1 MPNDPSPAPELHP
14 ADTAHAGP
22 AAGRPAIRIT
32 SPAKMLNLV
41 PYMLGFQPDDCT
53 VIIGEKKAG
62 RSGNVLLR
70 IPLGS
75 LADPVVAAGARWQIR
90 RLPLA
95 ALTKVV

>member
-1 MPNDPSPAPELHP
+1 MPTESSPASELEP
-14 ADTAHAGP
+14 VEATHAIP
-22 AAGRPAIRIT
+22 AAERPAIRIT
-32 SPAKMLNLV
+32 SPIKLLNLV